1 MIFNFASVWV
11 MTIDRRVLKVKVM
24 VKGQCQKC
32 ACCTSTYL
40 PAFVLSV
47 LLHSDCVR
55 ACVRACVCVCVVDS
69 AALQRVRSACRA
81 RVRVD
86 RRAVTMEVDVNLSAS
101 KQSLNNG
108 DVAPASPDDGSKHGR
123 MSVRL

>member
-1 MIFNFASVWV
+1 VIFNFASVWV

-24 VKGQCQKC
+24 VKGQCQKY

-55 ACVRACVCVCVVDS
+55 ACVCVCVCGRLGG
-69 AALQRVRSACRA
+69 AAA
-81 RVRVD
+81 
-86 RRAVTMEVDVNLSAS
+86 RAVGVPGASA
-101 KQSLNNG
+101 
-108 DVAPASPDDGSKHGR
+108 R
-123 MSVRL
+123 

>member
-1 MIFNFASVWV
+1 MC
-11 MTIDRRVLKVKVM
+11 VLHE
-24 VKGQCQKC
+24 
-32 ACCTSTYL
+32 YL
-40 PAFVLSV
+40 PTRVCSECSVAFRL
-47 LLHSDCVR
+47 R
-55 ACVRACVCVCVVDS
+55 ACVRVCVCVVDS

-108 DVAPASPDDGSKHGR
+108 DVAPASPGDGSKHGR
-123 MSVRL
+123 MSIRL

>member
-1 MIFNFASVWV
+1 MPK
-11 MTIDRRVLKVKVM
+11 MCVLHE
-24 VKGQCQKC
+24 
-32 ACCTSTYL
+32 YL
-40 PAFVLSV
+40 PTRVCSECSVAFRL
-47 LLHSDCVR
+47 R
-55 ACVRACVCVCVVDS
+55 ACVRVCVCVCVCVCVVDS

-108 DVAPASPDDGSKHGR
+108 DVAPASPGDGSKHCR
-123 MSVRL
+123 MSIRL